1 MALENWI
8 DKQDGIDDILAEDI
22 NSIANAVIETQK
34 EINKI
39 VIDQTYS
46 PTSKNAQSGK
56 AVAEA
61 VAKSGGGTTDYE
73 LLDNKPQINGIELNG
88 NLTAEELS
96 LVDKATFDN
105 NIGNIETALDNI
117 IAIQNELIGG
127 DAV

>member
-1 MALENWI
+1 MALENWV

-22 NSIANAVIETQK
+22 NSIANAVIETQE

-46 PTSKNAQSGK
+46 PISENAQSGI

>member
-1 MALENWI
+1 MALENWV

-22 NSIANAVIETQK
+22 NSIANAVIETQE

-46 PTSKNAQSGK
+46 PISENAQSGK

>member
-1 MALENWI
+1 MALENWA

-22 NSIANAVIETQK
+22 NSIANAVIETQE

-39 VIDQTYS
+39 VIDQTYA
-46 PTSKNAQSGK
+46 PTSENAQSGN